1 MLESLI
7 TSKTRI
13 RLLLK
18 FFLNPETRAYLREL
32 ASEFGESTNGIRLEL
47 NSLTKAKLL
56 KSSNIGRTVVYRANK
71 DHTLFTD
78 IQSVVQKYVGID
90 HLVDDLISELGQIDA
105 AYIIGDY
112 AHGSDSGLID
122 LVIVGQVKVDVLQRL
137 VDKTGKI
144 ISRKIRPLVL
154 DQEELEHLW
163 NHLDIEHA
171 LPIWGDKQQIT
182 TETFSALVHGWDSD

>member
-18 FFLNPETRAYLREL
+18 FFLNPESRAYLREL

-137 VDKTGKI
+137 VNKTGKI

-154 DQEELEHLW
+154 DQEELQHLW

-171 LPIWGDKQQIT
+171 LPIWGSIQQAA
-182 TETFSALVHGWDSD
+182 TEKRLMP

>member
-105 AYIIGDY
+105 AYIVGDY
-112 AHGSDSGLID
+112 AHGSDTGLID

-154 DQEELEHLW
+154 DQEELQCLW
-163 NHLDIEHA
+163 EQLDIRHA
-171 LPIWGDKQQIT
+171 LHIWGDKQQVK
-182 TETFSALVHGWDSD
+182 TEKSSVH

>member
-1 MLESLI
+1 MLEPLI

-56 KSSNIGRTVVYRANK
+56 KSNNIGRTVVYRANK
-71 DHTLFTD
+71 DHRLFTD

-112 AHGSDSGLID
+112 AHGSDTGLID

-154 DQEELEHLW
+154 DQEELQCLW
-163 NHLDIEHA
+163 EQLDIRHA
-171 LPIWGDKQQIT
+171 LHIWGDKQQVT
-182 TETFSALVHGWDSD
+182 TEKSSVH

>member
-32 ASEFGESTNGIRLEL
+32 ATEFGESTNGIRLEL

-71 DHTLFTD
+71 DQTLFTD

-90 HLVDDLISELGQIDA
+90 HLMDDLISELGQIDS

-112 AHGSDSGLID
+112 AHGSDTGLID

-137 VDKTGKI
+137 IDKTGKI

-154 DQEELEHLW
+154 DQEELQCLW
-163 NHLDIEHA
+163 DQLDIRHA
-171 LPIWGDKQQIT
+171 LHIWGDKQQVK
-182 TETFSALVHGWDSD
+182 TEKSSVH

>member
-1 MLESLI
+1 MLETLI
-7 TSKTRI
+7 TSKTRLK
-13 RLLLK
+13 LLLK
-18 FFLNPETRAYLREL
+18 FFMNPETRAYLREL

-56 KSSNIGRTVVYRANK
+56 KSSNMGRTVVYRANK

-90 HLVDDLISELGQIDA
+90 HLIDDLILELGQIDTV
-105 AYIIGDY
+105 YIIGDY
-112 AHGSDSGLID
+112 AHGSDTGLID

-137 VDKTGKI
+137 IDKTGKI

-154 DQEELEHLW
+154 DQEELQHLW
-163 NHLDIEHA
+163 EQLDIRHA
-171 LPIWGDKQQIT
+171 LHIWGDKQQVKT
-182 TETFSALVHGWDSD
+182 KKSSVH

>member
-112 AHGSDSGLID
+112 AHGSDTGLID
-122 LVIVGQVKVDVLQRL
+122 LVIVGQVKQDVLHRL

-154 DQEELEHLW
+154 DQEELQCLW
-163 NHLDIEHA
+163 EQLDIRHA
-171 LPIWGDKQQIT
+171 LHIWGDKQQVK
-182 TETFSALVHGWDSD
+182 TEKRSVH

>member
-90 HLVDDLISELGQIDA
+90 HLVDGLISELGQIDA

-122 LVIVGQVKVDVLQRL
+122 LVIVGEVNQDVLQRL
-137 VDKTGKI
+137 VDKTSTI

-154 DQEELEHLW
+154 DREELSRLW

-171 LPIWGDKQQIT
+171 LPIWGEKQQVT
-182 TETFSALVHGWDSD
+182 TEKRTVH

>member
-1 MLESLI
+1 MLETLI
-7 TSKTRI
+7 TSKTRLK
-13 RLLLK
+13 LLLK
-18 FFLNPETRAYLREL
+18 FFINSGTQAYLREL

-71 DHTLFTD
+71 NHALFTD

-90 HLVDDLISELGQIDA
+90 HLVDDLISELGQIES
-105 AYIIGDY
+105 AYVIGDY

-122 LVIVGQVKVDVLQRL
+122 LVIVGRVKVDVLQRL

-154 DQEELEHLW
+154 DQEELQGLW
-163 NHLDIEHA
+163 NQLDIRHA
-171 LPIWGDKQQIT
+171 LHIWGDKQQVKT
-182 TETFSALVHGWDSD
+182 NKR

>member
-1 MLESLI
+1 MLDTLI
-7 TSKTRI
+7 TSKTRLK
-13 RLLLK
+13 LLLK
-18 FFLNPETRAYLREL
+18 FFMNPETRAYLREL

-56 KSSNIGRTVVYRANK
+56 TSSNIGRTVVYRANK

-90 HLVDDLISELGQIDA
+90 HLVDDLISELGQIDC
-105 AYIIGDY
+105 AYIVGDY
-112 AHGSDSGLID
+112 AHGSDTGLID
-122 LVIVGQVKVDVLQRL
+122 LVIVGQVKQDVLQRL

-154 DQEELEHLW
+154 DQEELQCLW
-163 NHLDIEHA
+163 EQLDIRHA
-171 LPIWGDKQQIT
+171 LHIWGDKQKVKT
-182 TETFSALVHGWDSD
+182 KKSLVY

>member
-1 MLESLI
+1 MLETLI
-7 TSKTRI
+7 TSKTRLK
-13 RLLLK
+13 LLLK
-18 FFLNPETRAYLREL
+18 FFMNPETRAYLREL

-56 KSSNIGRTVVYRANK
+56 KSRNIGRTVVYRANK
-71 DHTLFTD
+71 NHTLFSD

-90 HLVDDLISELGQIDA
+90 RLVDGLISELGQIDA

-122 LVIVGQVKVDVLQRL
+122 LVIVGEVNQDVLQRL
-137 VDKTGKI
+137 VDKTSTI

-154 DQEELEHLW
+154 DQEELSRLW

-171 LPIWGDKQQIT
+171 LPIWGEKQQVT
-182 TETFSALVHGWDSD
+182 TEKRSVH

>member
-56 KSSNIGRTVVYRANK
+56 RSSNIGRTVVYRANK

-90 HLVDDLISELGQIDA
+90 HLVDDLISELGQIDS

-112 AHGSDSGLID
+112 AHGSDTGLID
-122 LVIVGQVKVDVLQRL
+122 LVIVGKVKVDVLQRL
-137 VDKTGKI
+137 IDKTGKV

-154 DQEELEHLW
+154 DQEEIQQLW
-163 NHLDIEHA
+163 NQLDIGHA
-171 LPIWGDKQQIT
+171 LHIWGDKQKIKT
-182 TETFSALVHGWDSD
+182 KKSSVH

>member
-1 MLESLI
+1 MLEPLI

-90 HLVDDLISELGQIDA
+90 HLVDDLISELGQVDS

-154 DQEELEHLW
+154 DQEEIQQLW
-163 NHLDIEHA
+163 NQLDIGHA
-171 LPIWGDKQQIT
+171 LHIWGDKQKIKT
-182 TETFSALVHGWDSD
+182 KKSSVH

>member
-112 AHGSDSGLID
+112 AHGSDTGLID
-122 LVIVGQVKVDVLQRL
+122 LVIVGQVKVDVLERL
-137 VDKTGKI
+137 VNKTGKI

-154 DQEELEHLW
+154 DQEELQGLW
-163 NHLDIEHA
+163 NQLDIRHA
-171 LPIWGDKQQIT
+171 LHIWGDKQQIT
-182 TETFSALVHGWDSD
+182 TEKRLVH

>member
-1 MLESLI
+1 M
-7 TSKTRI
+7 
-13 RLLLK
+13 
-18 FFLNPETRAYLREL
+18 REL

-56 KSSNIGRTVVYRANK
+56 KSNNIGRTVVYRANK

-90 HLVDDLISELGQIDA
+90 HLVDDLISELGQIDS

-112 AHGSDSGLID
+112 AHGSDTGLID
-122 LVIVGQVKVDVLQRL
+122 LVIVGQVKQDMLQRL

-154 DQEELEHLW
+154 DQEELQCLW
-163 NHLDIEHA
+163 EQLDIRHA
-171 LPIWGDKQQIT
+171 LHIWGDKQQVK
-182 TETFSALVHGWDSD
+182 TEKRSVH

>member
-90 HLVDDLISELGQIDA
+90 HLLDDLISELGQIDA

-122 LVIVGQVKVDVLQRL
+122 LVIVGKVKMDMLQRL
-137 VDKTGKI
+137 VNKTGKI
-144 ISRKIRPLVL
+144 ISRKIRPMVL
-154 DQEELEHLW
+154 DQEELQCLW
-163 NHLDIEHA
+163 EQLDIEHA
-171 LPIWGDKQQIT
+171 LHIWGDKQQIKT
-182 TETFSALVHGWDSD
+182 KKSSVH

>member
-18 FFLNPETRAYLREL
+18 FFLNPETQAYLREL

-56 KSSNIGRTVVYRANK
+56 KSNNIGRTVVYRANK
-71 DHTLFTD
+71 GHTLFTD

-154 DQEELEHLW
+154 DQEELQCLW
-163 NHLDIEHA
+163 EQLDIRHA
-171 LPIWGDKQQIT
+171 LHIWGDKEQVKT
-182 TETFSALVHGWDSD
+182 KKSLVH

>member
-1 MLESLI
+1 MLETLI
-7 TSKTRI
+7 TSKTRLK
-13 RLLLK
+13 LLLK
-18 FFLNPETRAYLREL
+18 FFMNPETRAYLREL

-56 KSSNIGRTVVYRANK
+56 KSRNVGRTVVYRANK
-71 DHTLFTD
+71 NHTLFSD

-122 LVIVGQVKVDVLQRL
+122 LVIVGEVNREVLQRL
-137 VDKTGKI
+137 VDKTSTI

-154 DQEELEHLW
+154 DREELQHLW

-171 LPIWGDKQQIT
+171 LPIWGEKQQVT
-182 TETFSALVHGWDSD
+182 TEKRSVH

>member
-1 MLESLI
+1 MLDTLI
-7 TSKTRI
+7 TSKTRLK
-13 RLLLK
+13 LLLK
-18 FFLNPETRAYLREL
+18 FFMNPETRAYLREL

-71 DHTLFTD
+71 NHTLFTD

-90 HLVDDLISELGQIDA
+90 HLVDGLISELGQIDA

-122 LVIVGQVKVDVLQRL
+122 LVIVGEVNQDVLQSL

-154 DQEELEHLW
+154 NREELQLLW
-163 NHLDIEHA
+163 KQLDFEHA
-171 LPIWGDKQQIT
+171 LPIWGDQQQVT
-182 TETFSALVHGWDSD
+182 TKKSSVH

>member
-32 ASEFGESTNGIRLEL
+32 ASEFEESTNGIRLEL

-56 KSSNIGRTVVYRANK
+56 KSNNIGRTVVYRANK

-90 HLVDDLISELGQIDA
+90 HLVDDLISELGQIDS

-112 AHGSDSGLID
+112 AHGSDTGLID

-137 VDKTGKI
+137 VDKTGEI

-154 DQEELEHLW
+154 DREELQRLW
-163 NHLDIEHA
+163 VQLDIEHA
-171 LPIWGDKQQIT
+171 LPIWGDKQQVT
-182 TETFSALVHGWDSD
+182 TEKSSVH

>member
-71 DHTLFTD
+71 NHTLFTD

-122 LVIVGQVKVDVLQRL
+122 LVIVGEVNQDVLQRL

-154 DQEELEHLW
+154 NQEELQYLW
-163 NHLDIEHA
+163 KQLDIRHS
-171 LPIWGDKQQIT
+171 LHIWGDKQQVK
-182 TETFSALVHGWDSD
+182 TEKSSVH

>member
-56 KSSNIGRTVVYRANK
+56 KSSIIGRTVVYRANK

-90 HLVDDLISELGQIDA
+90 HLVDDLILELGQIDA

-144 ISRKIRPLVL
+144 ISRKIRPMVL
-154 DQEELEHLW
+154 DQEELQCFWEQ
-163 NHLDIEHA
+163 LDIEHA
-171 LPIWGDKQQIT
+171 LHIWGDKQQIKIKK
-182 TETFSALVHGWDSD
+182 SSVH

>member
-56 KSSNIGRTVVYRANK
+56 KSNNIGRTIVYRANK

-112 AHGSDSGLID
+112 AHGSDTGLID
-122 LVIVGQVKVDVLQRL
+122 LVIVGQVKQDMLQRL
-137 VDKTGKI
+137 IDKTGEV

-154 DQEELEHLW
+154 DQEELQCLW
-163 NHLDIEHA
+163 EQLDIRHA
-171 LPIWGDKQQIT
+171 LHIWGDKQQVK
-182 TETFSALVHGWDSD
+182 TEKHLVY

>member
-32 ASEFGESTNGIRLEL
+32 ATEFGESTNGIRLEL

-112 AHGSDSGLID
+112 AHGSDTGLID

-154 DQEELEHLW
+154 DQEELQCLW
-163 NHLDIEHA
+163 EQLDIRHA
-171 LPIWGDKQQIT
+171 LHIWGDKQQVT
-182 TETFSALVHGWDSD
+182 TEKSSVH

>member
-56 KSSNIGRTVVYRANK
+56 KSSNVGRTVVYRANK

-112 AHGSDSGLID
+112 AHGSDTGLID
-122 LVIVGQVKVDVLQRL
+122 LVIVGQVKVDVLQHL
-137 VDKTGKI
+137 VDKTGEI

-154 DQEELEHLW
+154 DQEELQCLW
-163 NHLDIEHA
+163 KQLDIRHA
-171 LPIWGDKQQIT
+171 LHIWGDKQQVK
-182 TETFSALVHGWDSD
+182 TEKSSVH

>member
-90 HLVDDLISELGQIDA
+90 HLVDDLISELGQIDS

-137 VDKTGKI
+137 IEKTGEI

-154 DQEELEHLW
+154 DREELQHLW

-171 LPIWGDKQQIT
+171 LPIWGDKQQVT
-182 TETFSALVHGWDSD
+182 TEKRLVH

>member
-71 DHTLFTD
+71 NHTLFTD

-154 DQEELEHLW
+154 DQEEFQCLW
-163 NHLDIEHA
+163 EQLDIRHS
-171 LPIWGDKQQIT
+171 LHIWGDKQQIKT
-182 TETFSALVHGWDSD
+182 KKSSVH

>member
-56 KSSNIGRTVVYRANK
+56 TSSNIGWTVVYRANK

-90 HLVDDLISELGQIDA
+90 HLVDDLISGLGQIDS

-112 AHGSDSGLID
+112 AHGSDTGLID

-137 VDKTGKI
+137 IDKTGKI

-154 DQEELEHLW
+154 DQEELQCLW
-163 NHLDIEHA
+163 EQLDIRHA
-171 LPIWGDKQQIT
+171 LHIWGGKQQAK
-182 TETFSALVHGWDSD
+182 TEKSSVH

>member
-1 MLESLI
+1 MLETLI
-7 TSKTRI
+7 TSKTRLK
-13 RLLLK
+13 LLLK
-18 FFLNPETRAYLREL
+18 FFMNPETRAYLREL

-71 DHTLFTD
+71 SHTLFTD

-90 HLVDDLISELGQIDA
+90 HLVDDLISELGQIEA
-105 AYIIGDY
+105 AYVIGDY

-122 LVIVGQVKVDVLQRL
+122 LVIVGQVNQDVLQRL
-137 VDKTGKI
+137 ADKPGKI

-154 DQEELEHLW
+154 DQEELKRLW
-163 NHLDIEHA
+163 NQLDIEHA
-171 LPIWGDKQQIT
+171 LPIWGEKQQVT
-182 TETFSALVHGWDSD
+182 TQKSTVH

>member
-1 MLESLI
+1 MLETLI
-7 TSKTRI
+7 TSKTRLK
-13 RLLLK
+13 LLLK
-18 FFLNPETRAYLREL
+18 FFMNPETRAYLREL

-56 KSSNIGRTVVYRANK
+56 KSRNVGRTVVYRANK
-71 DHTLFTD
+71 NHTLFTD

-90 HLVDDLISELGQIDA
+90 HLVVGLISELGQIDA
-105 AYIIGDY
+105 SYIIGDY

-122 LVIVGQVKVDVLQRL
+122 LVIVGEVNQDVLQRL
-137 VDKTGKI
+137 VDKTSAI

-154 DQEELEHLW
+154 DREELQHLW

-171 LPIWGDKQQIT
+171 LPIWGDTQKVT
-182 TETFSALVHGWDSD
+182 TEKRSVH